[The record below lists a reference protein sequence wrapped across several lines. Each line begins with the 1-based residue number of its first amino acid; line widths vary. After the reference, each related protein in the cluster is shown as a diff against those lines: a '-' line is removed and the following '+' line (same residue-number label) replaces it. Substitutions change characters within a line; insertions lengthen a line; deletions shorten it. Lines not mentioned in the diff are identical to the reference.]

1 MKKLIPFIFILG
13 IVFQGFTS
21 LSQEKTLT
29 LKDASWMNRALFPV
43 RVAQLKWIG
52 DSDDYAY
59 AKENA
64 IYKVTA
70 KKGTET
76 LLLDLDMLNADFIR
90 NEMDSVK
97 RLPSLHFIS
106 KEEFGF
112 IMANKYYYYNLST
125 NEIQLIN
132 SVPDTAENIDFNEKN
147 DAIAYTLK
155 NNLFVAV
162 DGKSTQITN
171 DDPDSYRGGIVN
183 GQTVS
188 RSEFG
193 ISKGTFWSPFGNKLA
208 FYRKDETAVADY
220 PLININK
227 RIAEVEST
235 KYPMAGMTSEQV
247 SLGVYDVEND
257 KTIFLKTDGPKD
269 QYLTA
274 VTWGPEGNFIYI
286 ALLNRDQNYMQL
298 NQYNA
303 VNGDFVKTL
312 FEEKDPKYVEPENPL
327 YFNPEKPDEFIWI
340 SERDGFNHLYLY
352 NTNGDLI
359 KQLTDGDWVVTEFL
373 GFFEKEKIY
382 FKSTKESP
390 LQQNIYSLNLKDS
403 KLVRISPEHG
413 THTARISKSGKFIID
428 IFSNTETSRQYSL
441 LNNKGKTIRIIKE
454 NKLPLKDYKMGEMLM
469 FDIKADDGTKL
480 YSRLIYPID
489 FDKSKKYPVIVYVYG
504 GPHAQLITDS
514 WLGGAGLF
522 LNYLASQGYFVFT
535 LDNRGSANRG
545 RDFEQAI
552 FRNCGSIE
560 VADQMVGVDYL
571 KTLPYIDSTRIGVDG
586 WSYGGFMTTSLMV
599 KQPETFKVGVAGGP
613 VIDWKYYEI
622 MYGERYMDTPESNP
636 EGYEKSNLLNYV
648 DQLQGKLLLIHGTN
662 DPTVVWQHS
671 LLFLQKAIQNG
682 KQIDYMVYPGHG
694 HGVRGKDR
702 LHLNTKI
709 ADYFKENL

>member
-21 LSQEKTLT
+21 LSQEKILT
-29 LKDASWMNRALFPV
+29 LEDASWMNRDIFPV
-43 RVAQLKWIG
+43 RVAQLQWIG

-70 KKGTET
+70 KRGTET
-76 LLLDLDMLNADFIR
+76 LLLDLDQINGDLKR
-90 NEMDSVK
+90 NGMDSIK
-97 RLPSLHFIS
+97 RMPTLHFSS
-106 KEEFGF
+106 KEECAFTVN
-112 IMANKYYYYNLST
+112 NKYYNYKLST
-125 NEIQLIN
+125 NEIKQIN
-132 SVPDTAENIDFNEKN
+132 SISDTAENIDFDKKSGG
-147 DAIAYTLK
+147 IAFTLK
-155 NNLFVAV
+155 NNLFVSI
-162 DGKSTQITN
+162 DGESIQITKGK
-171 DDPDSYRGGIVN
+171 DIGIVN

-193 ISKGTFWSPFGNKLA
+193 ISKGIFWSPLGNKLA
-208 FYRKDETAVADY
+208 FYRKDETLVTDY
-220 PLININK
+220 PLINIDK

-247 SLGVYDVEND
+247 SLGVYDLESG
-257 KTIFLKTDGPKD
+257 KTVFLKTDGPKD

-274 VTWGPEGNFIYI
+274 VTWGPQGNFIYI
-286 ALLNRDQNYMQL
+286 ALLNRDQNHMKL

-312 FEEKDPKYVEPENPL
+312 FEEKNPKYVEPENPL

-340 SERDGFNHLYLY
+340 SESDGFNHLYLY
-352 NTNGDLI
+352 NTNGELI

-390 LQQNIYSLNLKDS
+390 LQQNIYALSLKDD

-454 NKLPLKDYKMGEMLM
+454 DKQPLKDYKLGEMLL
-469 FDIKADDGTKL
+469 FDIKANDGTKL
-480 YSRLIYPID
+480 YSRLIYPVD

-514 WLGGAGLF
+514 WMGGSGLF
-522 LNYLASQGYFVFT
+522 LNYLASQEYFIFT

-560 VADQMVGVDYL
+560 VDDQMVGVNYL
-571 KTLPYIDSTRIGVDG
+571 KTLPYIDTARIGVDG

-636 EGYEKSNLLNYV
+636 EGYEKANLLNYV

-671 LLFLQKAIQNG
+671 LLFLQKAIQSG
-682 KQIDYMVYPGHG
+682 KQMDYMVYPGHG
-694 HGVRGKDR
+694 HGVGGRDR